1 MDQHNLSDRKKLFEE
16 QLPRWESIIS
26 YLAFNLLQTR
36 TIDRGLMG
44 AKDVQQRLRIALWRA
59 VEQYE
64 EDKGAKLN
72 TWITNILKQECSLIV
87 EAHYNKLPRSYATC
101 AVCELGEEPKVV
113 RKKDLTRHIEQE
125 HEMSVREYRE
135 LYPDSSVEGNPM
147 PLMRL
152 QTVPLWEDEEQDK
165 SIVVEDPTAAAAF
178 DMIAE
183 TDWFK
188 RDVRLIFKVLQKKK
202 SINEKQ
208 AFAMIL
214 SGKYAS
220 DREIADR
227 LKVNFAKV
235 GEVRFKAKLVFALLE
250 GIPIETFT
258 NAQNAEKLAKR
269 LRHLLRPYVTSFP
282 IEEPSGA

>member
-1 MDQHNLSDRKKLFEE
+1 MDQHDLSDRKKLFEE
-16 QLPRWESIIS
+16 QLPQWESIIS

-44 AKDVQQRLRIALWRA
+44 PKDVQQRLRMALWRA

-64 EDKGAKLN
+64 EGKGAKLN
-72 TWITNILKQECSLIV
+72 TWITNILKQECSLLV
-87 EAHYNKLPRSYATC
+87 QAHYHKVPRD
-101 AVCELGEEPKVV
+101 K
-113 RKKDLTRHIEQE
+113 
-125 HEMSVREYRE
+125 
-135 LYPDSSVEGNPM
+135 EGNP
-147 PLMRL
+147 LHLLRL
-152 QTVPLWEDEEQDK
+152 QTVPLWEDEERDK
-165 SIVVEDPTAAAAF
+165 SIVVEDPAAAAAF

-188 RDVRLIFKVLQKKK
+188 RDVRLIFKVLRKKK
-202 SINEKQ
+202 SIDEKK

-220 DREIADR
+220 DREIAD
-227 LKVNFAKV
+227 LLEVNFAKV

-269 LRHLLRPYVTSFP
+269 LRHLLRPYVVSFP
-282 IEEPSGA
+282 IEEPSGD